1 MRLSFRL
8 VWAVLLACS
17 SPRVARQPVA
27 STVGYVLPP
36 PKEVKEGAGAFVVS
50 ARTPIRGEP
59 SAVALL
65 REELHAAD
73 EPSSGAIDLELIAA
87 LDRELGPE
95 GYQLDVTP
103 DGVHA
108 RATGAAGL
116 FYAAQTLLQLVD
128 PATGQIPAVHVVDWP
143 DVKDRMTLYDLRFDN
158 FDLAYMKR
166 WVHELSRMKIN
177 QLMLFLSGDYRYEKY
192 PFVAPSEKLTRDKLR
207 ELKRYATA
215 HHVQLVPQ
223 VESLGHGDGV
233 LAHDEF
239 REIRLGPDNTY
250 AYSPCTPR
258 TYEVLGDFYREL
270 AGEFDQSDL
279 FHVGGDEV
287 WDFPNDPRCAAY
299 KDEHAQSQLYSQHMQ
314 KLSTI
319 LRGLHRRMGIW
330 SDMILKHPEAA
341 DGLDRGTVI
350 FDWDYSE
357 DYKRFD
363 DFPSLKKFRDLGFHD
378 IYATPAVL
386 GFNDMYPLLPVAFQN
401 IRGFTQAALRE
412 QVKSVCVTIWETQP
426 GNNAENYL
434 YGLAW
439 AGNITWS
446 SRETDLADFNRRFA
460 SAWFGIRD
468 EAAASHVDRALW
480 FPWRV
485 SGDSKLTEKD
495 SQGFWQ
501 IEHRTAELLYMKW
514 NEFSAFYTDEDL
526 KRLPGEAE
534 QLLHGLDMAA
544 ASITW
549 LDGRRRSNPMAIQS
563 MLMTNAF
570 YRFLAYKVLAL
581 AKLST
586 KYRTAMAIHDDSDAH
601 KALAGAITELDRL
614 RTRFADLRRHLAL
627 AVAERNRGPDEIKTL
642 DESLQALVD
651 YEAQLAQA
659 AASPTL
665 PSPDKLG
672 LMPKNPVAPGK

>member
-1 MRLSFRL
+1 MAPARISLL
-8 VWAVLLACS
+8 VVLAGLACS
-17 SPRVARQPVA
+17 SAQVARDRGPAQPTA
-27 STVGYVLPP
+27 RYVLPP
-36 PKEVKEGAGAFVVS
+36 PKEVREGTGAFVLS
-50 ARTPIRGEP
+50 KRTQVRGEP

-65 REELHAAD
+65 QEELHASD
-73 EPSSGAIDLELIAA
+73 GPTSGAIDLELVAA
-87 LDRELGPE
+87 LDRDLGPE

-103 DGVHA
+103 EGIHA

-116 FYAAQTLLQLVD
+116 FYAAQSLLQLVD
-128 PATGQIPAVHVVDWP
+128 PATGRIPAVHIVDWP
-143 DVKDRMTLYDLRFDN
+143 EVKDRMALYDLRFDN
-158 FDLAYMKR
+158 FDLVYMKR

-192 PFVAPSEKLTRDKLR
+192 PFVAPPEKLTRDKLR
-207 ELKRYATA
+207 ELKRYAAA

-223 VESLGHGDGV
+223 VESLGHADGV
-233 LAHDEF
+233 LAHDQF
-239 REIRLGPDNTY
+239 RDLRLGPDNTY
-250 AYSPCTPR
+250 AYSPCTSR

-270 AGEFDQSDL
+270 SAELDQSNL

-299 KDEHAQSQLYSQHMQ
+299 KDEHAQSRLYSQHMTR
-314 KLSTI
+314 LSGI
-319 LRGLHRRMGIW
+319 LHGMHRRMGIW

-341 DGLDRGTVI
+341 EGLDRSTVI

-363 DFPSLKKFRDLGFHD
+363 DFPSLKTFQDLGFHD
-378 IYATPAVL
+378 IYATAAVL

-412 QVKSVCVTIWETQP
+412 QIKSVCVTIWETQP

-439 AGNITWS
+439 AGNIMWS
-446 SRETDLADFNRRFA
+446 PRATDLPDFNRRFA

-468 EAAASHVDRALW
+468 GDAASHVDRALW

-485 SGDSKLTEKD
+485 SGDSNLTEKD

-501 IEHRTAELLYMKW
+501 IEHRTAELLYMGW
-514 NEFSAFYTDEDL
+514 NEFSPFYTDEDL

-534 QLLHGLDMAA
+534 QLLHSLDAA
-544 ASITW
+544 QASIAW
-549 LDGRRRSNPMAIQS
+549 LDAHKRSNPMTIQS
-563 MLMTNAF
+563 MQMTNAF
-570 YRFLAYKVLAL
+570 YRFLAHKVLVL

-586 KYRTAMAIHDDSDAH
+586 SYRTAFAAGDQAGVRA
-601 KALAGAITELDRL
+601 ALATATTGLGDL
-614 RTRFADLRRHLAL
+614 RVRFAELKRHLAL
-627 AVAERNRGPDEIKTL
+627 AMAERNRGAAELETL
-642 DESLQALVD
+642 ERSLHALAD
-651 YEAQLAQA
+651 YEAELARA
-659 AASPTL
+659 AQTL
-665 PSPDKLG
+665 VPPEKLG
-672 LMPKNPVAPGK
+672 LVPKHP